1 MTDQRQQEGRE
12 DCDGGRRLQEA
23 ADQQEADID
32 DQQRLPGMQIQ
43 RRRWSKPVTFGVSAD
58 LPGSN
63 RPNCLAV
70 NREPR
75 SYYSAAMR

>member
-43 RRRWSKPVTFGVSAD
+43 RRR
-58 LPGSN
+58 
-63 RPNCLAV
+63 
-70 NREPR
+70 
-75 SYYSAAMR
+75 